1 MVAKKRK
8 YTKHSSEEKLLIGF
22 LLLLDVL
29 IIGFLVFGNLKLYS
43 ENKEVKKQY
52 FNLNKELVYLENK
65 NKELKELFS
74 YANED
79 DYTEEILREKGMY
92 QKQGEEVIVI
102 TRENPL
108 QTELAQGNSQRAAES
123 ASVWQKILDF
133 FGGIFGRD

>member
-8 YTKHSSEEKLLIGF
+8 YTKHSGEEKLLIGF

-29 IIGFLVFGNLKLYS
+29 IMGFLVFGNLKLYS

-52 FNLNKELVYLENK
+52 FNLNQELVYLENK
-65 NKELKELFS
+65 NRELKELFS
-74 YANED
+74 YTNED
-79 DYTEEILREKGMY
+79 DYTEAILREKGMY
-92 QKQGEEVIVI
+92 QKQGEEVVVI
-102 TRENPL
+102 TRENPP
-108 QTELAQGNSQRAAES
+108 QTELAQGNNQRAAQS